1 MGTRANRVI
10 SGAFAFAGL
19 LAGVAATLIL
29 MRTPAAEPSM
39 GSDWL
44 MKAVIAAVIG
54 GLGSF
59 SGAVVGGIVLGL
71 LETLTRAYLPEVA
84 TGWDKFST
92 AVVFILIAIFF
103 VVRPDGIFKVSH
115 AERV

>member
-1 MGTRANRVI
+1 
-10 SGAFAFAGL
+10 
-19 LAGVAATLIL
+19 
-29 MRTPAAEPSM
+29 M

-44 MKAVIAAVIG
+44 LKAVIAAVIG

-59 SGAVVGGIVLGL
+59 TGAVVGGIVLGL
-71 LETLTRAYLPEVA
+71 LETFTRAYLPEVA
-84 TGWDKFST
+84 TGLDKYST
-92 AVVFILIAIFF
+92 AVVFILIAAFF

>member
-1 MGTRANRVI
+1 M
-10 SGAFAFAGL
+10 
-19 LAGVAATLIL
+19 
-29 MRTPAAEPSM
+29 
-39 GSDWL
+39 
-44 MKAVIAAVIG
+44 IG

-59 SGAVVGGIVLGL
+59 SGAIVGGVVLGL

-92 AVVFILIAIFF
+92 AVVFLIIAAFF
-103 VVRPDGIFKVSH
+103 VVRPDGIFKVSS

>member
-1 MGTRANRVI
+1 M
-10 SGAFAFAGL
+10 L
-19 LAGVAATLIL
+19 
-29 MRTPAAEPSM
+29 
-39 GSDWL
+39 
-44 MKAVIAAVIG
+44 KAVIAAVIG

-59 SGAVVGGIVLGL
+59 SGAVVGGLVLGI

-84 TGWDKFST
+84 VGWDKFST
-92 AVVFILIAIFF
+92 AIVFVLIAIFF